1 MASWGRRPEKHS
13 RLKTSSREDLRTL
26 RERGSL
32 SVEVGCSESVVVVSR
47 TLVADFEFNF
57 GALSEFFDCDLFGVF
72 TLDLCQKVEVR
83 VELLGI
89 VLIGVCTELVVMSCC
104 ILPLLVR
111 LHIEQL
117 HE

>member
-1 MASWGRRPEKHS
+1 MASWVRKPEKQS
-13 RLKTSSREDLRTL
+13 RPKTSREDLRTL

-32 SVEVGCSESVVVVSR
+32 SVEVGCSESVVVVSG

-72 TLDLCQKVEVR
+72 TLDLCQKMEIR
-83 VELLGI
+83 IELLRI
-89 VLIGVCTELVVMSCC
+89 VLVGVCTELVVMSCC

-111 LHIEQL
+111 LNVEKF